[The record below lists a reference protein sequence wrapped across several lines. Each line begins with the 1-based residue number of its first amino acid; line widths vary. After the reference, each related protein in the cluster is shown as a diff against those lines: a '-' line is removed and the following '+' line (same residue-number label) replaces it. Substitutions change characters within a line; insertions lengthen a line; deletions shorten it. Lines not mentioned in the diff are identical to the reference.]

1 MNKFKFLKLI
11 IIGLLVSNAV
21 LLFMLTKEHV
31 RKGGPKT
38 IIIEKLHFDKEQIKN
53 YEITIQQHRK
63 AINNNE
69 AALNKLRNTLF
80 EQLKYKQDTTKI
92 NSLISKIAKQQ
103 NLAEKINY
111 NHFLKIKRLCKPSQQ
126 KYFDELTIEIANLF
140 SSKERK

>member
-11 IIGLLVSNAV
+11 IIGLLVSNGV
-21 LLFMLTKEHV
+21 LLFMLFKEHV
-31 RKGGPKT
+31 RKGGPKA

-53 YEITIQQHRK
+53 YETYIQQHRK
-63 AINNNE
+63 AIDNNE
-69 AALNKLRNTLF
+69 AILNKLRSSLF

-92 NSLISKIAKQQ
+92 DSLISKIAMQQ

-111 NHFLKIKRLCKPSQQ
+111 NHFLEIKRLCKPSQQ
-126 KYFDELTIEIANLF
+126 EYFDELTTEIANLF

>member
-11 IIGLLVSNAV
+11 IIGLLVSNGV
-21 LLFMLTKEHV
+21 LLFMLFKEHV
-31 RKGGPKT
+31 RKGGPKA

-53 YEITIQQHRK
+53 YEITIQKHRK

-69 AALNKLRNTLF
+69 AILNKLRGSLF
-80 EQLKYKQDTTKI
+80 EQLKYQQDSTKI
-92 NSLISKIAKQQ
+92 DSIMSKIAMQQ

-111 NHFLKIKRLCKPSQQ
+111 NHFLEIKRLCKPSQQ
-126 KYFDELTIEIANLF
+126 KYFNELTTEIANLF

>member
-11 IIGLLVSNAV
+11 IIGLLVSNGV
-21 LLFMLTKEHV
+21 LLFMLFKEHV
-31 RKGGPKT
+31 RKGGPKA

-53 YEITIQQHRK
+53 YEITIQKHRK

-69 AALNKLRNTLF
+69 AILNKLRGSLF
-80 EQLKYKQDTTKI
+80 EQLKYQQDSTKI
-92 NSLISKIAKQQ
+92 DSLISKIAMQQ

-111 NHFLKIKRLCKPSQQ
+111 NHFLEIKRLCKPSQQ
-126 KYFDELTIEIANLF
+126 KYFNELTTEIANLF

>member
-11 IIGLLVSNAV
+11 IIGLLVSNGI
-21 LLFMLTKEHV
+21 LLFMLTKGHV

-53 YEITIQQHRK
+53 YETYIQQHRK
-63 AINNNE
+63 AIDNNE
-69 AALNKLRNTLF
+69 AALNKLRSTLF
-80 EQLKYKQDTTKI
+80 EQLKYQQDTIKI
-92 NSLISKIAKQQ
+92 DSLISIIAKQQ
-103 NLAEKINY
+103 TLAERINY
-111 NHFLKIKRLCKPSQQ
+111 NHFLEIKRLCKPSQQ

>member
-11 IIGLLVSNAV
+11 IIGLLVSNGV
-21 LLFMLTKEHV
+21 LLFMLFKEHV
-31 RKGGPKT
+31 RKGGPKA

-53 YEITIQQHRK
+53 YETYIQKHRK

-69 AALNKLRNTLF
+69 AILNKLRGSLF
-80 EQLKYKQDTTKI
+80 EQLKYQQDSTKI
-92 NSLISKIAKQQ
+92 DSIMSKIAMQQ

-111 NHFLKIKRLCKPSQQ
+111 NHFLEIKRLCKPSQQ
-126 KYFDELTIEIANLF
+126 KYFDELTTEIANLF

>member
-1 MNKFKFLKLI
+1 MNKFKFVKLI
-11 IIGLLVSNAV
+11 IIGLLLSNGI
-21 LLFMLTKEHV
+21 LLFMLTKEQV

-53 YEITIQQHRK
+53 YETYIQKHRK

-69 AALNKLRNTLF
+69 AILNKLRGNLF
-80 EQLKYKQDTTKI
+80 EQLKYQQDSTKI
-92 NSLISKIAKQQ
+92 DSIMSKIAKQQ

-111 NHFLKIKRLCKPSQQ
+111 NHFLEIKRLCKPSQQ
-126 KYFDELTIEIANLF
+126 KYFNELTTEIANLF

>member
-69 AALNKLRNTLF
+69 AALNKLRKTLF
-80 EQLKYKQDTTKI
+80 EQLKYKQDTTTI

-111 NHFLKIKRLCKPSQQ
+111 NHFLEIKRLCKPSQQ

>member
-11 IIGLLVSNAV
+11 IIGLLVSNGV
-21 LLFMLTKEHV
+21 LLFMLFKEHV
-31 RKGGPKT
+31 RKGGPKA

-53 YEITIQQHRK
+53 YETYIQKHRK
-63 AINNNE
+63 AIDNNE
-69 AALNKLRNTLF
+69 AILNKLRSSLF

-92 NSLISKIAKQQ
+92 DSLISKIAKQQ

-111 NHFLKIKRLCKPSQQ
+111 NHFLEIKRLCKPSQQ
-126 KYFDELTIEIANLF
+126 EYFDELTIEIANLF

>member
-11 IIGLLVSNAV
+11 IIGLLVSNGV
-21 LLFMLTKEHV
+21 LLFMLFKEHV
-31 RKGGPKT
+31 RKGGPKA

-53 YEITIQQHRK
+53 YETYIQQHRK
-63 AINNNE
+63 AIDNNE
-69 AALNKLRNTLF
+69 AILNKLRSSLF

-92 NSLISKIAKQQ
+92 DSLISKIAMQQ

-111 NHFLKIKRLCKPSQQ
+111 NHFLEIKRLCKPSQQ
-126 KYFDELTIEIANLF
+126 KYFNELTTEIANLF

>member
-11 IIGLLVSNAV
+11 IIGLLVSNGV
-21 LLFMLTKEHV
+21 LLFMLFKEHV
-31 RKGGPKT
+31 RKGGPKA

-53 YEITIQQHRK
+53 YETYIQKHRK

-69 AALNKLRNTLF
+69 AILNKLRGSLF
-80 EQLKYKQDTTKI
+80 EQLKYQQDSTKI
-92 NSLISKIAKQQ
+92 DSIMSKIAKQQ

-111 NHFLKIKRLCKPSQQ
+111 NHFLEIKRLCKPSQQ
-126 KYFDELTIEIANLF
+126 EYFDELTIEIANLF

>member
-11 IIGLLVSNAV
+11 IIGLLVSNGV
-21 LLFMLTKEHV
+21 LLFMLFKEHV
-31 RKGGPKT
+31 RKGGPKA

-53 YEITIQQHRK
+53 YETYIQQHRK
-63 AINNNE
+63 AIDNNE
-69 AALNKLRNTLF
+69 AILNKLRSSLF

-92 NSLISKIAKQQ
+92 DSLMSKIAKQQ

-111 NHFLKIKRLCKPSQQ
+111 NHFLEIKRLCKPSQQ
-126 KYFDELTIEIANLF
+126 KYFNELTTEIANLF